1 MEMSTLKYISTE
13 TGLDVYTS
21 PQMETNNS
29 LGNKTLTEYEQF
41 TKLQFILIAIFA
53 GILAFLT
60 LGGNLLVMISFG
72 INKKLRILNNYFL
85 ASLSVADS
93 AIGLISMP
101 LYTVYVLLGYW
112 PFSSLPCDLWLS
124 MDYVMSNS
132 SALHLVIICV
142 DRYFSVKRPL
152 TYRAN
157 RTSKKVIRMIISVW
171 VISSLLWIPLIFAMP
186 YIEGERTVP
195 ETDCYIQ
202 FIYSNAYITIT
213 THILAF
219 WLPVFIMIAFYQR
232 VYSVA
237 LEHAA
242 FKSKYAFR
250 GDVPAN
256 KATNNCRG
264 KLDRHVSIDS
274 TVSTISGVSNRNGGK
289 SHPDREGDKAAR
301 TLTAIL
307 LAFIITWTPY
317 HVNVIITCFCS
328 KCVPNAVYHFGYWL
342 CYINSTVNP
351 LLYALCNMN
360 FRWTFIRILTC
371 NQIYADKSG
380 MVSRNDL
387 QCRPT

>member
-1 MEMSTLKYISTE
+1 MSTLKYTSTE
-13 TGLDVYTS
+13 IDLKVTTS
-21 PQMETNNS
+21 FCIETNNS
-29 LGNKTLTEYEQF
+29 LDNKTLTEYEQF
-41 TKLQFILIAIFA
+41 TKLQSILIAIFA

-85 ASLSVADS
+85 ASLSVADF

-101 LYTVYVLLGYW
+101 LYTVYVVLGYW

-157 RTSKKVIRMIISVW
+157 RTSKKVVRMIISVW

-195 ETDCYIQ
+195 DTDCYIQ
-202 FIYSNAYITIT
+202 FLYSNAYVTIT

-232 VYSVA
+232 VYNAA

-242 FKSKYAFR
+242 FKSKYACR
-250 GDVPAN
+250 TDAPAI
-256 KATNNCRG
+256 KATYNCRG
-264 KLDRHVSIDS
+264 KLDRHASIDS
-274 TVSTISGVSNRNGGK
+274 TVSTISGVSYRNGGK
-289 SHPDREGDKAAR
+289 PHPDREGDKAAR

-317 HVNVIITCFCS
+317 HVNVT
-328 KCVPNAVYHFGYWL
+328 GYAT
-342 CYINSTVNP
+342 STAQLIRSCMP
-351 LLYALCNMN
+351 YA
-360 FRWTFIRILTC
+360 T
-371 NQIYADKSG
+371 
-380 MVSRNDL
+380 
-387 QCRPT
+387 